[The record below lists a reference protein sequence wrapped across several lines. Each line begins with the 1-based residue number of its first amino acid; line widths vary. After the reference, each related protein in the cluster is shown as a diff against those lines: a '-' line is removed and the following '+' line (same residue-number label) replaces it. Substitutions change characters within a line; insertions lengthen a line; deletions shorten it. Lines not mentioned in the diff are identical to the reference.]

1 MNLNSFKRNRKA
13 LTALLIC
20 TGFITTHP
28 LAAFAGDNVPA
39 VQMVQQQKQSV
50 SGIVKDSTG
59 EPIIGANIREKE
71 NPSNGTITDIDG
83 NFSIKV
89 APGAVLEISFIGY
102 KTVEVKAVAG
112 KPLNVTLTDDNEML
126 EEVVVVGY
134 GSMRKKDL
142 TGSVIQIRP
151 EKLANEAPKTVQ
163 DVLRGTPGLN
173 VGYDASAK
181 GGGMMQI
188 RGQRSV
194 YQTDNEREK
203 DTHNAPLIIL
213 DGMQFYGELSEINP
227 NDIGQIDVLKDASSA
242 AVYGAK
248 AANGVIIITTKKGKT
263 GKPTVNVSATIG
275 INTKSAYRDV
285 YDAEGYMRYREDWY
299 KKDTYGVDPFT
310 GAYGAYAAGEW
321 KDKTD
326 ENGNVI
332 KGPDGK
338 PVQEYIYSRPAGY
351 FENPNNL
358 SKYGISIDQWRL
370 FSVIESGESDAS
382 IYAKRLMLEKGSL
395 ANYLAGNIVDW
406 GDQTFQT
413 GINQDYSASISGAGE
428 RMNYYMS
435 VGYLKNEGAVRG
447 NEYTAMRANMKL
459 NGKVTDW
466 LEIGAN
472 VNFQDRSDGD
482 IQVPLGANYWEANML
497 RNSPYSQL
505 KDADGNYNQ
514 YPMCPENKWGYNY
527 DFERQY
533 QELEKGYT
541 VLNTIFNAKVKL
553 PFGITYDFN
562 ISPRYQWFY
571 NRYFTSASRP
581 DAVAKD
587 CGADRETAKNFDW
600 TLNNT
605 ISWDYTFAEKHHTV
619 LTLVQEAEERR
630 YWQEKITARN
640 ILPSDALGFHNVG
653 NATLENS
660 KIESNDT
667 HETAAAYMA
676 RLFYSYDDRYMV
688 TGTVRRDGYCA
699 FGANYPWATFPSV
712 SLAWSFTN
720 EKFFKWEPMSSG
732 KLRLSWGMNGNRQLK
747 DPYLSLANLGSGTG
761 ATMGYIDA
769 GGNAIDVK
777 YLGMDRLPNSNLQWE
792 KTEAYNVGL
801 DFGFLNDRITGTMEF
816 YNMTT
821 KDMIMG
827 QRLPG
832 FCGFGS
838 ITTNLGEV
846 QNRGF
851 ELSLSTLNIQNKNFE
866 WRTSFGFSFNDNKI
880 KHLYYEYEDVLDADG
895 NVIGRKEMDD
905 IDNKWFIGKSI
916 GEIWDYEVC
925 GIWQKDEVEEAA
937 KVGQRP
943 GDPKVVNHYTGD
955 DKEDGTPVYNDKDK
969 KFLGKSIAPI
979 NWSLRNEFTLWKDL
993 DISFSLYSYMG
1004 HKSLEGYYLNQDNAG
1019 NMISNNCN
1027 TFVKEYW
1034 TPENPSNTYARL
1046 DAYGPNGAK
1055 GVQRLH
1061 NRSFIRLDNISVA
1074 YTLPQAWTKKV
1085 QMERVKVFGTIRNV
1099 ATWAADWEYGDPET
1113 SGLAT
1118 RTFTFGLNITL

>member
-263 GKPTVNVSATIG
+263 SKPTVNVSATIG

-370 FSVIESGESDAS
+370 FSNNESGESDAS

-527 DFERQY
+527 DFQRQY

-600 TLNNT
+600 T

>member
-263 GKPTVNVSATIG
+263 SKPTVNVSATIG

-370 FSVIESGESDAS
+370 FSNNESGESDAS

-527 DFERQY
+527 DFQRQY

-541 VLNTIFNAKVKL
+541 VLNTIFNVNLKL
-553 PFGITYDFN
+553 PYGINYDFN
-562 ISPRYQWFY
+562 ISPRY
-571 NRYFTSASRP
+571 
-581 DAVAKD
+581 
-587 CGADRETAKNFDW
+587 
-600 TLNNT
+600 
-605 ISWDYTFAEKHHTV
+605 
-619 LTLVQEAEERR
+619 
-630 YWQEKITARN
+630 
-640 ILPSDALGFHNVG
+640 
-653 NATLENS
+653 
-660 KIESNDT
+660 
-667 HETAAAYMA
+667 
-676 RLFYSYDDRYMV
+676 
-688 TGTVRRDGYCA
+688 
-699 FGANYPWATFPSV
+699 
-712 SLAWSFTN
+712 
-720 EKFFKWEPMSSG
+720 
-732 KLRLSWGMNGNRQLK
+732 
-747 DPYLSLANLGSGTG
+747 
-761 ATMGYIDA
+761 
-769 GGNAIDVK
+769 
-777 YLGMDRLPNSNLQWE
+777 
-792 KTEAYNVGL
+792 
-801 DFGFLNDRITGTMEF
+801 
-816 YNMTT
+816 
-821 KDMIMG
+821 
-827 QRLPG
+827 
-832 FCGFGS
+832 
-838 ITTNLGEV
+838 
-846 QNRGF
+846 
-851 ELSLSTLNIQNKNFE
+851 
-866 WRTSFGFSFNDNKI
+866 
-880 KHLYYEYEDVLDADG
+880 
-895 NVIGRKEMDD
+895 
-905 IDNKWFIGKSI
+905 
-916 GEIWDYEVC
+916 
-925 GIWQKDEVEEAA
+925 
-937 KVGQRP
+937 
-943 GDPKVVNHYTGD
+943 
-955 DKEDGTPVYNDKDK
+955 
-969 KFLGKSIAPI
+969 
-979 NWSLRNEFTLWKDL
+979 
-993 DISFSLYSYMG
+993 
-1004 HKSLEGYYLNQDNAG
+1004 
-1019 NMISNNCN
+1019 
-1027 TFVKEYW
+1027 
-1034 TPENPSNTYARL
+1034 
-1046 DAYGPNGAK
+1046 
-1055 GVQRLH
+1055 
-1061 NRSFIRLDNISVA
+1061 
-1074 YTLPQAWTKKV
+1074 
-1085 QMERVKVFGTIRNV
+1085 
-1099 ATWAADWEYGDPET
+1099 
-1113 SGLAT
+1113 
-1118 RTFTFGLNITL
+1118 